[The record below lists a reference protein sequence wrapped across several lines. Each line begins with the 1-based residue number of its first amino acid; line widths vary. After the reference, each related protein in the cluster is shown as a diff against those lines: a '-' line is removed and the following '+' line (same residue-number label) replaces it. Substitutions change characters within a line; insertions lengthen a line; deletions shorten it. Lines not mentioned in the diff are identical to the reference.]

1 MTMDPLLNFTDQV
14 ALITGAA
21 SGFGRLLAKGLAER
35 GAKLVLSD
43 INETALEEVQTE
55 LQPLTAVEVIA
66 GNIAE
71 EALNKALVKLAI
83 EKFGRLDIAV
93 NNAGIAHTPAPVH
106 EMTEAIMDSQFA
118 VNVKGVM
125 FGMKYQIPA
134 MLSQKKGHV
143 LNVSSLAGLGGA
155 PKGAAYAAAKHAV
168 AGVTRTAAVE
178 YGRKNVRVNAIC
190 PFYSPTNILNVD
202 GYNTPEAQAQ
212 LGQGSPMKR
221 LGEPQEIVNTMLL
234 MLSPGNSYMNGQT
247 VAVDGGVTAW

>member
-71 EALNKALVKLAI
+71 ETLNRALVELAI